1 MGERS
6 GHGSPNAARATDG
19 ISVRPLST
27 SGKNPGGIFE
37 RVPEKICL
45 APCPKLPA
53 EILSNTKIIKKNNVN
68 ENKISRNFCQ
78 NLLDFLRILL

>member
-1 MGERS
+1 MSVGQEADPKPWMGERS

-19 ISVRPLST
+19 IGVRRPST

-45 APCPKLPA
+45 APCLKLPA
-53 EILSNTKIIKKNNVN
+53 
-68 ENKISRNFCQ
+68 
-78 NLLDFLRILL
+78 